1 LQYMYDGITGQHV
14 FKQDVSD
21 GVRRLNRRI
30 REYSFITNMGM
41 SGMAAMMELTN
52 SLLEYSLPVL
62 LRTMPQ
68 YRKLYSKAANG
79 QLDDK
84 LLRELEVMTGL
95 GGDVVTSKFNRASR
109 FEGGDMDAA
118 MMPEAVTFHDE
129 LLGRARE
136 KVSVLSGLSGVTA
149 SLRRMS
155 MLNYSSQWTRAAA
168 QGKPPFSK
176 IKMEQ
181 LGIDEDVQAAI
192 FANIKKHATTRNN
205 GKILQSLNID
215 KWDIKSAKGVS
226 GEDVREAFSISVY
239 REATQ
244 NVQEMNLG
252 SVNGTLRSEWGKTI
266 FQFLSFPLAALE
278 QQTMRMGVR
287 ARHGDVVVGKVI
299 MGSMFMGSL
308 MYMAKVHMAAAG
320 RSDADEYIKER
331 MSMKNFTK
339 GSLELIGVASVFG
352 YIAQVTTGMM
362 GGNSYATTPPALS
375 MASNAVQTIGNVL
388 DEDDMTE
395 SEWRKFLRLAPFS
408 SLYVVKQGLN
418 KVANEAAN

>member
-1 LQYMYDGITGQHV
+1 M
-14 FKQDVSD
+14 
-21 GVRRLNRRI
+21 
-30 REYSFITNMGM
+30 
-41 SGMAAMMELTN
+41 
-52 SLLEYSLPVL
+52 
-62 LRTMPQ
+62 
-68 YRKLYSKAANG
+68 
-79 QLDDK
+79 
-84 LLRELEVMTGL
+84 
-95 GGDVVTSKFNRASR
+95 
-109 FEGGDMDAA
+109 
-118 MMPEAVTFHDE
+118 
-129 LLGRARE
+129 
-136 KVSVLSGLSGVTA
+136 

-181 LGIDEDVQAAI
+181 LGIDEDVASAI

-205 GKILQSLNID
+205 GKVLQSLNID

-266 FQFLSFPLAALE
+266 WQFLSFPLAALE

-287 ARHGDVVVGKVI
+287 ARHGDIVVGKVI

-308 MYMAKVHMAAAG
+308 MYMAKVQMAAAG

-331 MSMKNFTK
+331 MSMKNLTK

-375 MASNAVQTIGNVL
+375 MASNAIQTLGNFA
-388 DEDDMTE
+388 EGDMTE